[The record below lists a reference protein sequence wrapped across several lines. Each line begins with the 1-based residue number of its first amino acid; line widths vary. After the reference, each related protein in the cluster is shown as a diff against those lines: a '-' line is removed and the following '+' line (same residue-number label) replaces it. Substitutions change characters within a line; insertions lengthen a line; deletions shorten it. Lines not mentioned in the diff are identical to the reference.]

1 MNNSQ
6 NSDIFLEN
14 SMIEDSP
21 HIFNSTPYKMLL
33 TKTIEFLS
41 TESIFK
47 EPSFAQK
54 FTLCLEDCCVCVCQC
69 LELISSTVESTDVQ
83 SVELQSYL
91 EDAVILLQKLSCFL
105 KTLIETVALSCE
117 SLKTFP
123 TTTGQII
130 LNIFTHCKDSE
141 NLYGNFLKVV
151 ETELKDLFRTCHEL
165 QHTYLMIL
173 EKHFI
178 FDMMVVEQQYILLK
192 ALDINLKI
200 SEIVQALDVKTMAE
214 QLKAYTGICTKY
226 SESLMDKDIY
236 NQCTELLCGLIG
248 SNLKTALEIDQEEKI
263 VLRSLKIASFI
274 IKILTKLSDIFKY
287 GARNNYDIV
296 LQTLISIYMCDGT
309 IQREQLNKSQQFISQ
324 VNLLIFKITQE
335 LLFQLLLDRRFF
347 DCLLQSDI
355 RKVSEDKQHGLLL
368 LLISTIKC
376 TLQNTDL
383 NLNVPKNKLIEYIFN
398 IIPYGEVWLNS
409 KVTHKDSEE
418 QSLEDNLLVNLV
430 ALSMSL
436 RGEEFSVLEEKLC
449 DAVLGDNCS
458 KALFVTHYWVLL
470 AKLTDSQYIVPTVT
484 SLCKIYENLE
494 LNASFQNSPQEIQL
508 GQIIRRLFEILPN
521 HYKVLVKKQYEIQE
535 KYYNL
540 WSFIKIKNLPENIRV
555 ATEENLLGKLL
566 FELKKLTNSDY
577 MENDMQQLIKIMK
590 VASTCCFTELNSNI
604 IDSIVK
610 AWVKA
615 CPKNLFSLPKNIE
628 NSIFW
633 YYSYVEAL
641 VLLTNE
647 IIEKFVYFENVLT
660 VFHIISKLILTGNN
674 ELILLLIP
682 LYCKISLYFF
692 ADEPNLSID
701 QNIDETFKYLL
712 LKTEPLVQHYTLGEL
727 LKYNKEKKIK
737 NIVGKIIN
745 SSSELQKMWQHIK
758 NKNINEGN
766 KQWMLIADCKYTHK
780 CMENKFI
787 HEDSDKIKLKSNFEM
802 DIDNL
807 FTIEVAEEP
816 ASKKVKLEDDQFLDI
831 VKRLENDSLLLSST
845 KHISDE
851 CKKRITVVC
860 DRLRNII
867 T

>member
-1 MNNSQ
+1 
-6 NSDIFLEN
+6 
-14 SMIEDSP
+14 
-21 HIFNSTPYKMLL
+21 
-33 TKTIEFLS
+33 
-41 TESIFK
+41 
-47 EPSFAQK
+47 
-54 FTLCLEDCCVCVCQC
+54 
-69 LELISSTVESTDVQ
+69 
-83 SVELQSYL
+83 
-91 EDAVILLQKLSCFL
+91 
-105 KTLIETVALSCE
+105 
-117 SLKTFP
+117 
-123 TTTGQII
+123 
-130 LNIFTHCKDSE
+130 
-141 NLYGNFLKVV
+141 
-151 ETELKDLFRTCHEL
+151 
-165 QHTYLMIL
+165 
-173 EKHFI
+173 
-178 FDMMVVEQQYILLK
+178 MMVVEQQYILLK
-192 ALDINLKI
+192 ALNINLKI

-248 SNLKTALEIDQEEKI
+248 SNLKTALEI
-263 VLRSLKIASFI
+263 
-274 IKILTKLSDIFKY
+274 
-287 GARNNYDIV
+287 
-296 LQTLISIYMCDGT
+296 
-309 IQREQLNKSQQFISQ
+309 
-324 VNLLIFKITQE
+324 TQE

-376 TLQNTDL
+376 TLQNTDNL

-508 GQIIRRLFEILPN
+508 GQTIRRLYEILPN

-555 ATEENLLGKLL
+555 TTEENLLGKLL

-590 VASTCCFTELNSNI
+590 VASTCSFMELNSNI

-628 NSIFW
+628 NI
-633 YYSYVEAL
+633 
-641 VLLTNE
+641 
-647 IIEKFVYFENVLT
+647 
-660 VFHIISKLILTGNN
+660 
-674 ELILLLIP
+674 
-682 LYCKISLYFF
+682 
-692 ADEPNLSID
+692 
-701 QNIDETFKYLL
+701 
-712 LKTEPLVQHYTLGEL
+712 
-727 LKYNKEKKIK
+727 
-737 NIVGKIIN
+737 
-745 SSSELQKMWQHIK
+745 
-758 NKNINEGN
+758 
-766 KQWMLIADCKYTHK
+766 
-780 CMENKFI
+780 
-787 HEDSDKIKLKSNFEM
+787 
-802 DIDNL
+802 
-807 FTIEVAEEP
+807 AEEP